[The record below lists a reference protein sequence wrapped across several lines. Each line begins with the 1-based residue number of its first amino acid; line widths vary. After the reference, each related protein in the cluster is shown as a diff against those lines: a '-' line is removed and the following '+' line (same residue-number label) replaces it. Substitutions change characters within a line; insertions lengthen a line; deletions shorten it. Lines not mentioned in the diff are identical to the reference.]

1 MAQPRN
7 TSMMAMDIL
16 TYQSNIFLMTP
27 YRFVK
32 WWNMSVPELM
42 EKNELPPP
50 AKDPA
55 AAATAAKK

>member
-1 MAQPRN
+1 MVQPRN
-7 TSMMAMDIL
+7 TWMTATGTL
-16 TYQSNIFLMTP
+16 TYQSKKFLMTP

-32 WWNMSVPELM
+32 WWNMSVAELM

-50 AKDPA
+50 PKEPA

>member
-1 MAQPRN
+1 M
-7 TSMMAMDIL
+7 TVTGTL
-16 TYQSNIFLMTP
+16 TYQSNKFLMTP

-32 WWNMSVPELM
+32 WWNMSVAELM

-50 AKDPA
+50 PKEPA